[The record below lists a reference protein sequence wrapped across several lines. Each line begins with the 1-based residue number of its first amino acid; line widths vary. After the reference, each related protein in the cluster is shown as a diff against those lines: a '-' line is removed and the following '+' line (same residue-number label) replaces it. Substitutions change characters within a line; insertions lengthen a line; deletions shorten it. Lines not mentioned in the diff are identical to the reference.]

1 MDYDFSKYLEVDFNG
16 TSVSEVYL
24 DDALVWSK
32 PKILDFTFNGDTI
45 TKYTGTSSNI
55 VVPSSYSI
63 LETDGGKKYYVEG
76 NDVKVKKIGERAFW
90 DNSNLDKVTISEGI
104 EEIVN
109 SAFDAS
115 SIKTAVLPSTMKI
128 IGEKAFLSSDLNSI
142 NFPSGLT
149 TIGYRAFYYC
159 PLTSVTLPNTV
170 TTIGQGAFES
180 CDKLTSVTLPNK
192 LTSIN
197 EYTFMGCLSL
207 TSITIP
213 SSVTQLKT
221 QCFYNCSKLATVTMS
236 ATPTS
241 IGQQAFYGANLSSLS
256 SYMYNCSSLGSG
268 CFAFKNPWDLTITD
282 ESVASRLVAT
292 SYNDSNV
299 YGKVYGGAI
308 MGGGARKTGG
318 SDSSGGRST
327 AYYRVGNHE
336 SGITIY
342 MDDDVYLSPVYYH
355 VQTSTTNLWIGYT
368 SINKGFYNDSGGG
381 GLYMGTSM
389 NDRSNSSAREDLT
402 AGTLKKRYLNF
413 GIVTTCLVE
422 GTLITLANGTYK
434 PVEDLNY
441 NDLLRVWN
449 LETGK
454 FDIQYPLAIVKG
466 EQHGVKYRLT
476 IEDGTYLEI
485 CGQHDIFDPIAHM
498 FRTYGEGAI
507 YKIEDDLDYYVMKD
521 NGTNSYT
528 SSKIT
533 SIELIEEDVTA
544 YGIITSGIIT
554 SFANDM
560 MIGLGVLNLVP
571 ITEENKFDKV
581 FETLKE
587 SCYTYD
593 RLVEEIYSD
602 VEKDL
607 AIGLN
612 LLMTDIYH
620 KDASGLPNL
629 VAPFR
634 NRKPLPNYKG
644 KKLHYL
650 ALDDGEL
657 TTIRSFEN
665 EITVLPEIKTPGKTK
680 WYIVGEY
687 KYLEPGDT
695 YITKFSTVIKA
706 V

>member
-1 MDYDFSKYLEVDFNG
+1 MDYDFSQYVEVDFDG
-16 TSVSEVYL
+16 TPINEVYL
-24 DDALVWSK
+24 DNTLVWTK
-32 PKILDFTFNGDTI
+32 PKLLDFSFSG
-45 TKYTGTSSNI
+45 NI
-55 VVPSSYSI
+55 VTGYKGSGGDITIPTSYSKI
-63 LETDGGKKYYVEG
+63 EIKNGNSTRLYFFEG
-76 NDVKVKKIGERAFW
+76 NDYSVTEIGSEAF
-90 DNSNLDKVTISEGI
+90 SGKT
-104 EEIVN
+104 
-109 SAFDAS
+109 
-115 SIKTAVLPSTMKI
+115 SI
-128 IGEKAFLSSDLNSI
+128 
-142 NFPSGLT
+142 
-149 TIGYRAFYYC
+149 
-159 PLTSVTLPNTV
+159 TSVT
-170 TTIGQGAFES
+170 
-180 CDKLTSVTLPNK
+180 
-192 LTSIN
+192 
-197 EYTFMGCLSL
+197 
-207 TSITIP
+207 IP
-213 SSVTQLKT
+213 SQITKLGNF
-221 QCFYNCSKLATVTMS
+221 CFYNCSNLSSVAMS
-236 ATPTS
+236 STPTS
-241 IGQQAFYGANLSSLS
+241 IGQYAFSGTNLSSLS
-256 SYMYNCSSLGSG
+256 SYMYNCTSLGSR
-268 CFAFKNPWDLTITD
+268 CFEFLNEWTLDIQNQD
-282 ESVASRLVAT
+282 IASRLVAT
-292 SYNDSNV
+292 SNS
-299 YGKVYGGAI
+299 
-308 MGGGARKTGG
+308 
-318 SDSSGGRST
+318 SDASSGVIYCGVILGGQCSK
-327 AYYRVGNHE
+327 VGGDDTP
-336 SGITIY
+336 SGSET
-342 MDDDVYLSPVYYH
+342 VYYSIDG
-355 VQTSTTNLWIGYT
+355 VEGSITMSVGQTLRISNPTYKVMHRKYVPTIALLRATYSNQSNWSSVSHYLNSSIGV
-368 SINKGFYNDSGGG
+368 FSGGG
-381 GLYMGTSM
+381 LNCSAGQITS
-389 NDRSNSSAREDLT
+389 RYINSAIT
-402 AGTLKKRYLNF
+402 A
-413 GIVTTCLVE
+413 TCLVE
-422 GTLITLANGTYK
+422 GTKITLADGTYK
-434 PVEDLNY
+434 NVEDLNY

-485 CGQHDIFDPIAHM
+485 CGQHDIFDPEIHR
-498 FRTYGEGAI
+498 FRVYGEGAI
-507 YKIEDDLDYYVMKD
+507 NKIDPNEDYYVMKD
-521 NGTNSYT
+521 IGANEFLSQ
-528 SSKIT
+528 KIMN
-533 SIELIEEDVTA
+533 IEIIHEDVTA

-665 EITVLPEIKTPGKTK
+665 ELTVLPEIKTPGKTK